1 MLIKLKKKYLNVAD
15 SWGLHACGGGSPCR
29 CVKRD

>member
-15 SWGLHACGGGSPCR
+15 SWGQHGCANGSPCR